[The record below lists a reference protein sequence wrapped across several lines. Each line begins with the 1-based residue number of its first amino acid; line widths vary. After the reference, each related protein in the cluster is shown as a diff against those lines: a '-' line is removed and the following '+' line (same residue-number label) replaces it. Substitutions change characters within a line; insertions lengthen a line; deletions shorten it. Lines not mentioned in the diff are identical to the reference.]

1 MDSGADQDEKGVG
14 FVVTIGT
21 FVAKSLDPMKK
32 IFTVPVSTLEEP
44 IDIVKE
50 MAAKIFEFTSFILSK
65 RYPGQ
70 EKPASN
76 EITLD
81 LPRGYYG
88 YAVSFTSK
96 SGQSLALGI
105 AVKSV
110 SMALFAY
117 AVDAS
122 RPKITAIVDKLKED
136 FPVQREMVRDLHLT
150 LEREFEI
157 FKL

>member
-1 MDSGADQDEKGVG
+1 MS
-14 FVVTIGT
+14 IGT
-21 FVAKSLDPMKK
+21 FVARSQDPLKK
-32 IFTVPVSTLEEP
+32 IFTVPVNTLDEP
-44 IDIVKE
+44 IETVKE
-50 MAAKIFEFTSFILSK
+50 MAAKVFEFTSFILSK

-70 EKPASN
+70 ERPASN

-81 LPRGYYG
+81 LPKGYYG
-88 YAVSFTSK
+88 YAVTFTSK
-96 SGQSLALGI
+96 SGQNLVLGI

-122 RPKITAIVDKLKED
+122 RIKISGIVDMLKED
-136 FPVQREMVRDLHLT
+136 AAVQRELLRDLHLT

>member
-1 MDSGADQDEKGVG
+1 MSV
-14 FVVTIGT
+14 GT

-32 IFTVPVSTLEEP
+32 IFTIPVSTLDEP
-44 IDIVKE
+44 IETVKE
-50 MAAKIFEFTSFILSK
+50 MAAKVFEFTSFILSK

-70 EKPASN
+70 EKPAAN

-81 LPRGYYG
+81 LPKGYYG
-88 YAVSFTSK
+88 YAISFVSK
-96 SGQSLALGI
+96 SGQNLILGI

-122 RPKITAIVDKLKED
+122 RAKIGVIVNTLMED
-136 FPVQREMVRDLHLT
+136 AAVQRELVRDLHLT

>member
-1 MDSGADQDEKGVG
+1 
-14 FVVTIGT
+14 
-21 FVAKSLDPMKK
+21 MKK
-32 IFTVPVSTLEEP
+32 IFTIPISTLDEP
-44 IDIVKE
+44 IETVKE
-50 MAAKIFEFTSFILSK
+50 MAARVFEFTSFILSK

-70 EKPASN
+70 EKPAVN

-81 LPRGYYG
+81 LPKGYYG
-88 YAVSFTSK
+88 YAISFVSK
-96 SGQSLALGI
+96 SGQNLILGI

-122 RPKITAIVDKLKED
+122 RAKISVIVNTLMED
-136 FPVQREMVRDLHLT
+136 AAVQRELVRDLHLT

>member
-1 MDSGADQDEKGVG
+1 
-14 FVVTIGT
+14 
-21 FVAKSLDPMKK
+21 MKK
-32 IFTVPVSTLEEP
+32 IFTIPISTLDEP
-44 IDIVKE
+44 IETVKE
-50 MAAKIFEFTSFILSK
+50 MAARVFEFTSFILSK

-70 EKPASN
+70 EKPAVN

-81 LPRGYYG
+81 LPKGYYG
-88 YAVSFTSK
+88 YAISFVSK
-96 SGQSLALGI
+96 SGQNLILGI

-122 RPKITAIVDKLKED
+122 RAKISVIVNTLAED
-136 FPVQREMVRDLHLT
+136 AAVQRELVRDLHLT

>member
-1 MDSGADQDEKGVG
+1 MSV
-14 FVVTIGT
+14 GT
-21 FVAKSLDPMKK
+21 FIAKAVDPSKK
-32 IFTVPVSTLEEP
+32 LFTVPFNTLDEP
-44 IDIVKE
+44 METVKE
-50 MAAKIFEFTSFILSK
+50 MAAKVFEFTTFILSK

-70 EKPASN
+70 DKPTSN
-76 EITLD
+76 EVTLD
-81 LPRGYYG
+81 LPKGYYG
-88 YAVSFTSK
+88 YAISFSSK
-96 SGQSLALGI
+96 SGQNLILGI

-122 RPKITAIVDKLKED
+122 RARIIAVVDRLKD
-136 FPVQREMVRDLHLT
+136 DLPVRVGLIRDLHLT

>member
-1 MDSGADQDEKGVG
+1 VS
-14 FVVTIGT
+14 IGT
-21 FVAKSLDPMKK
+21 FVAKSQDPLKR

-44 IDIVKE
+44 IETVKE
-50 MAAKIFEFTSFILSK
+50 MATKIFEFTGFILSK

-70 EKPASN
+70 ERPTTN

-81 LPRGYYG
+81 LPKGYYG

-96 SGQSLALGI
+96 SGQNLALCI
-105 AVKSV
+105 AVRSV

-122 RPKITAIVDKLKED
+122 RTKINGIVNMLKED
-136 FPVQREMVRDLHLT
+136 TPIQRELMRDLHLT